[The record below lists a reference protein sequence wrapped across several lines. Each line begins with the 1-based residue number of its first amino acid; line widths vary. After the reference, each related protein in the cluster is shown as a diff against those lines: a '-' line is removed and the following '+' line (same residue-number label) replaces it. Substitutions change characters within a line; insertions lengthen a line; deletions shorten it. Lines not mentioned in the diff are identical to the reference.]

1 MTSTATAAKSRSS
14 KHCHPP
20 RRGLFPADMTTWK
33 LTFACKRAE
42 ADLFTGDVP
51 ELADFDPPPVVMT
64 SEPDESK
71 PDDWQLDVY
80 TEEHPPQALIEA
92 VSALLPSA
100 GGANT
105 LVELAD
111 EDWVTRSQAGL
122 DPVEAGRFFVHTAA
136 DAERLPPGRIGLQI
150 EAGLAFGTGQHATT
164 TGCLLTLDAL
174 ELAPKNALDLGTG
187 TAILALAVV
196 KAWPESV
203 VTASD
208 IDPVAIK
215 VSRENTEVN
224 MVNIGQAAGEIAL
237 YVADGLEDVALAA
250 RGPFDLVV
258 ANILAGPL
266 IEMAPSIA
274 AALAPGGTLILA
286 GLLAGQAEAVE
297 AAYRNCG
304 VTPASRTVI
313 GEWPTLRLLKA

>member
-1 MTSTATAAKSRSS
+1 
-14 KHCHPP
+14 
-20 RRGLFPADMTTWK
+20 MTTWK
-33 LTFACKRAE
+33 FTFACTRAE
-42 ADLFTGDVP
+42 ADLFTDDVP
-51 ELADFDPPPVVMT
+51 QLADFDPPPVVMT

-71 PDDWQLDVY
+71 PDSWQLDVY
-80 TEEHPPQALIEA
+80 TVEHPSLMLIET

-100 GGANT
+100 GGAYT
-105 LVELAD
+105 LVELDD
-111 EDWVTRSQAGL
+111 EDWVTMSQAGL

-136 DAERLPPGRIGLQI
+136 DADTLPAGRIGLQI

-174 ELAPKNALDLGTG
+174 DVVPKNALDLGTG

-196 KAWPESV
+196 KTWPEAL

-208 IDPVAIK
+208 IDPVAIR

-224 MVNIGQAAGEIAL
+224 MVNIGDAKGEISL
-237 YVADGLEDVALAA
+237 HVADGLEDAALAA

-286 GLLAGQAEAVE
+286 GLLAGQADAVE
-297 AAYRNCG
+297 AAYRDCG
-304 VTPASRTVI
+304 ITPVSRTVI
-313 GEWPTLRLLKA
+313 GEWPTLRLLNA

>member
-1 MTSTATAAKSRSS
+1 MTAAPTAAKSRSS

-20 RRGLFPADMTTWK
+20 RRGLFPAGMTTWK

-100 GGANT
+100 KGAHT
-105 LVELAD
+105 LVELDD
-111 EDWVTRSQAGL
+111 EDWVTLSQAGL

-136 DAERLPPGRIGLQI
+136 DAEKLPPGRIGLQI

-174 ELAPKNALDLGTG
+174 DFAPKNVLDLGTG
-187 TAILALAVV
+187 TAILALAAA
-196 KAWPESV
+196 KTWPDAKG
-203 VTASD
+203 TASD

-215 VSRENTEVN
+215 VSRENVEIN
-224 MVNIGQAAGEIAL
+224 GVNIGEEAGEIAL
-237 YVADGLEDVALAA
+237 YVADGLEDAALAA

-274 AALAPGGTLILA
+274 AALAPGGTLVLA

-297 AAYRNCG
+297 AAYRDCG
-304 VTPASRTVI
+304 VAPVSRTVI

>member
-1 MTSTATAAKSRSS
+1 MTSAQAAAKWRFYDD
-14 KHCHPP
+14 CHPA
-20 RRGLFPADMTTWK
+20 RRRLCRLAMTTWK
-33 LTFACKRAE
+33 FTFACTRAE
-42 ADLFTGDVP
+42 ADLFAGDVP

-80 TEEHPPQALIEA
+80 TEDHPAQALIEA
-92 VSALLPSA
+92 VSALVPSA
-100 GGANT
+100 HGAHT
-105 LVELAD
+105 LVALDD
-111 EDWVTRSQAGL
+111 EDWVTMSQAGL

-136 DAERLPPGRIGLQI
+136 DAGVLPAGRIGIQI

-164 TGCLLTLDAL
+164 TGCLLTLHAL
-174 ELAPKNALDLGTG
+174 GYTPKNALDLGTG
-187 TAILALAVV
+187 TAILALAIV
-196 KAWPESV
+196 KAWPTAL

-208 IDPVAIK
+208 IDPVAID
-215 VSRENTEVN
+215 VSRENSEVN
-224 MVNIGQAAGEIAL
+224 MVNIGEAAGEIAL
-237 YVADGLEDVALAA
+237 YVADGLEDEALSA

-286 GLLAGQAEAVE
+286 GLLAGQADAVE
-297 AAYRNCG
+297 AAYRACG
-304 VTPASRTVI
+304 VTPASRTGI